1 MSARVNMPA
10 APATSMVL
18 ENLGWKCSREG
29 PMRKGTLPTMRGA
42 ERRSNTCRPGWPSMG
57 EQQRPDLQQVQAM
70 VRSSRRHKGQGVI
83 NELLEVGVLR
93 SKRERQENARSYYIG
108 ATAGLW

>member
-29 PMRKGTLPTMRGA
+29 PMRKGTLPTIRGA
-42 ERRSNTCRPGWPSMG
+42 ERRSNTCRPGWPII
-57 EQQRPDLQQVQAM
+57 EVQAAEA
-70 VRSSRRHKGQGVI
+70 RPAPASGNGAQQQEERGV
-83 NELLEVGVLR
+83 
-93 SKRERQENARSYYIG
+93 
-108 ATAGLW
+108 WCHP

>member
-29 PMRKGTLPTMRGA
+29 PMRKGTLPTMRGT
-42 ERRSNTCRPGWPSMG
+42 ERRSNTCRPGWPLMG
-57 EQQRPDLQQVQAM
+57 EQQRPGLQQVQAQQQE
-70 VRSSRRHKGQGVI
+70 KQGV
-83 NELLEVGVLR
+83 R
-93 SKRERQENARSYYIG
+93 CHQ
-108 ATAGLW
+108 

>member
-42 ERRSNTCRPGWPSMG
+42 ERRSNTCRLDWPSMG
-57 EQQRPDLQQVQAM
+57 EQQRPDLQQVYAM
-70 VRSSRRHKGQGVI
+70 VRSSRRHKGPGVI
-83 NELLEVGVLR
+83 NELLDVGVLK
-93 SKRERQENARSYYIG
+93 SKCERQENARRYYIG